1 MNESAIK
8 ILICAFYFRCELCDK
23 SFMLPTHLSTHMRTG
38 VHKRTVEKYQMKQQM
53 QHDPAMQLK
62 LEMDEES
69 LHIQDWR
76 IYFDYNCTHILR
88 NKIAT

>member
-1 MNESAIK
+1 MHESVIK
-8 ILICAFYFRCELCDK
+8 ILIFAFYFRCELCDK

-69 LHIQDWR
+69 LHIQD
-76 IYFDYNCTHILR
+76 
-88 NKIAT
+88 